1 MILAQLQPTQRPP
14 ACELVFQR
22 DKIRLKVNQ
31 TALKSM
37 ARSVSRLQSRSD
49 GSLGPNQ
56 EEEQSILSL
65 SRLKMTKEFSSAC
78 RHLSQVDEV
87 EEKGEEDEEPD
98 ETSWC
103 ILPSSPLS
111 SLK

>member
-1 MILAQLQPTQRPP
+1 M
-14 ACELVFQR
+14 
-22 DKIRLKVNQ
+22 NQ

-49 GSLGPNQ
+49 GSIGPNQ

-78 RHLSQVDEV
+78 RHLSQVDE
-87 EEKGEEDEEPD
+87 EKGEEEEEPD

-103 ILPSSPLS
+103 ILPSSP
-111 SLK
+111 